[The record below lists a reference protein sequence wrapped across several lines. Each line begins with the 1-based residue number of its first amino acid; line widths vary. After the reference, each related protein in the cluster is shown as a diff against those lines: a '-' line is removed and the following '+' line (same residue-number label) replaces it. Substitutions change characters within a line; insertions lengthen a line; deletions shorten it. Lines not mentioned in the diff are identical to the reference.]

1 MVTGYSGPVSRRVV
15 QVSTVHRTRD
25 NRIYNKECRAL
36 VEAGLDV
43 TLLIRAEADEQSPVP
58 VRALPT
64 PASRLTRLTTMQF
77 RAWREL
83 GRLRPD
89 LVHVHDPELIP
100 MALLWARTHRAAV
113 VYDAHEDLVKQVDTK
128 PYLGSWRRGLARG
141 YGRFLLWL
149 ANSFMD
155 GIVAATPDIAAGF
168 TGERVAVV
176 HNYPWLSDFAAERD
190 PVPGRLVYTGDL
202 TEERRLSFMRDVVA
216 VVRRSVP
223 EAHLVLAGV
232 VGPAVSEEARSF
244 DGDLVRHLGLL
255 PPSRIPEVL
264 ATAELGLIFLAPL
277 PNYVNSLPTKLFE
290 YQAAGL
296 PAVASDFPHWRD
308 IFGGDGATVFVDS
321 GDVEAT
327 ASRIVELLGDRAELE
342 RLSVAGRVA
351 VRGRFNFES
360 QAEALVGLVERAAST
375 TDRSRVGR

>member
-1 MVTGYSGPVSRRVV
+1 MRAVLQRVTSARVV
-15 QVSTVHRTRD
+15 V
-25 NRIYNKECRAL
+25 
-36 VEAGLDV
+36 
-43 TLLIRAEADEQSPVP
+43 
-58 VRALPT
+58 
-64 PASRLTRLTTMQF
+64 
-77 RAWREL
+77 
-83 GRLRPD
+83 
-89 LVHVHDPELIP
+89 
-100 MALLWARTHRAAV
+100 
-113 VYDAHEDLVKQVDTK
+113 
-128 PYLGSWRRGLARG
+128 
-141 YGRFLLWL
+141 
-149 ANSFMD
+149 
-155 GIVAATPDIAAGF
+155 
-168 TGERVAVV
+168 
-176 HNYPWLSDFAAERD
+176 
-190 PVPGRLVYTGDL
+190 
-202 TEERRLSFMRDVVA
+202 
-216 VVRRSVP
+216 
-223 EAHLVLAGV
+223 
-232 VGPAVSEEARSF
+232 

-255 PPSRIPEVL
+255 PPSQIPEVL

-342 RLSVAGRVA
+342 RLSVAGRAA